1 MGALREEYSRGL
13 FNGYTHIYIGVF
25 GELKPLECI
34 EYDYFEE
41 VVNKYKGYYD
51 IYATEN
57 TISNTYTR
65 TNKDVLQLRSL
76 YVDIDKIKNIDDVIE
91 KVNNLVK
98 TKVIPKPHKIIFSG
112 SGLHIKWT
120 LKDYAGTSL
129 KNMKVWTRL
138 ESYLIKTLKNNLG
151 SIAVVDGK
159 VKDPARILRVE
170 GTINSKTD
178 EVVKCLVNNKRKS
191 YDLYKLYNTYTPYK
205 PQNATEREKGNK
217 GIKLLK
223 SKSTLNYARLK
234 DLNKLLELRDYDLA
248 GIRNSFLMFYTTYY
262 ILVNNSD
269 YDDTLQEVKVLAS
282 RIKSKH
288 GTSLAELRGF
298 VRNGLKKI
306 EEHKE
311 GKKVLPKTKTIIEWL
326 EITEDEQRE
335 LITLKSKEIKQE
347 NNNIQRRNKRR
358 NEEGLTPKQAKIQE
372 LKLNIADLKR
382 EKFTNTIIAQKL
394 KIPLKTLERYI
405 TSMKKEGLL

>member
-1 MGALREEYSRGL
+1 MGALREEYNRGL
-13 FNGYTHIYIGVF
+13 FNGYIHIYMGML

-34 EYDYFEE
+34 EYDEFEN

-51 IYATEN
+51 IYATQN

-65 TNKDVLQLRSL
+65 TNQDVLQLRAL
-76 YVDIDKIKNIDDVIE
+76 YIDIDNIKNNDDVIE
-91 KVNNLVK
+91 KINNLVK
-98 TKVIPKPHKIIFSG
+98 NKVIPKPHKIIFSG
-112 SGLHIKWT
+112 RGLHIKWF
-120 LKDYAGTSL
+120 LKDYAGTSK
-129 KNMKVWTRL
+129 KNMNVWSRL
-138 ESYLIKTLKNNLG
+138 QNYLIKTLKNSLE
-151 SIAVVDGK
+151 SIAEVDTR
-159 VKDPARILRVE
+159 VKDPVRVLRVE
-170 GTINSKTD
+170 GTINSKND
-178 EVVKCLVNNKRKS
+178 KVVKCLVNNKRKS

-234 DLNKLLELRDYDLA
+234 DLNKLLELRGYNLT

-262 ILVNNSD
+262 ILVNDSD
-269 YDDTLQEVKVLAS
+269 YDDTLQEVKILAS

-298 VRNGLKKI
+298 VRNGLKKV

-311 GKKVLPKTKTIIEWL
+311 GEKVLPKSKTIIEWL
-326 EITEDEQRE
+326 DITEDEQRK

-358 NEEGLTPKQAKIQE
+358 NEDGLTSRQQSKKDRINIILE
-372 LKLNIADLKR
+372 LKQQGYNQSKIAEKLGITRQAVSKLLKELN
-382 EKFTNTIIAQKL
+382 
-394 KIPLKTLERYI
+394 
-405 TSMKKEGLL
+405 